1 VTRTNML
8 PVVVVFA
15 AGVRALA
22 AEPST
27 QPALESAFAD
37 VLATSGDEYI
47 AARDQL
53 LAMDRQSVEA
63 FLASKRQTTTEP
75 IPSLL
80 VEALVARLK
89 NPERLSTALSEAF
102 AFAAKDRS
110 AMYHVPRKEPTPP
123 EPNMGAAMLLN
134 RLGDDAAP
142 FATELLVKRLTAE
155 WEPWQREVP
164 VWTLYFLG
172 RAPTRDGVSIEL
184 PDPRLGHVLLWVI
197 EHGEDD
203 ACGIAAA
210 KALRVHTSEEL
221 VTSLAAAA
229 ARAAPSGRKE
239 LLQKTVGLVEYDLR
253 MLEQRRQRLGQPVTT
268 SLPFRFTLDATRS
281 LSDLE
286 RSEMTRLLGIASD
299 SEKALERRREAVRLL
314 GIYVGHRDCIA
325 PLKNLV
331 DDGSNPTELRRDAI
345 VALSLIADKA
355 VIPILIDYLGDPE
368 FRMRLRAQ
376 GQLILLAPKAGT
388 AYSTLRSAEDCAKA
402 VAEWQRWW
410 EASAETFVF
419 DRTHV
424 VLQAYSGR

>member
-1 VTRTNML
+1 ML

-15 AGVRALA
+15 AGARALA

-37 VLATSGDEYI
+37 VLATSGDEYV

-80 VEALVARLK
+80 AEALLAHLK
-89 NPERLSTALSEAF
+89 NSERLNNGLSEAF
-102 AFAAKDRS
+102 AFAAEDRS
-110 AMYHVPRKEPTPP
+110 EMMRDSPPGPTPP
-123 EPNMGAAMLLN
+123 EPYEGGHMLIYQ
-134 RLGDDAAP
+134 LGDDAAP

-172 RAPTRDGVSIEL
+172 RTRTRGGGRTEL
-184 PDPRLGHVLLWVI
+184 RDARLGQVLLWVI

-203 ACGIAAA
+203 ACAAVA
-210 KALRVHTSEEL
+210 GKALRRHTSEEL
-221 VTSLAAAA
+221 LASLAAAA
-229 ARAAPSGRKE
+229 ARAAPNGRKE

-253 MLEQRRQRLGQPVTT
+253 MLEQHRQRLGEPVTT
-268 SLPFRFTLDATRS
+268 SLLFRFTLDATRS

-299 SEKALERRREAVRLL
+299 SQKPLERRREAVYLL

-331 DDGSNPTELRRDAI
+331 DDASNPIELRRDAI

-419 DRTHV
+419 DRTPV
-424 VLQAYSGR
+424 VLRAYSGR